1 MHRLPQRRAWRF
13 VFALVVSSA
22 AAAWAHPEGFHTR
35 FAFTLT
41 KTSVTGL
48 LVLDVDSGE
57 RCELLRAGADANH
70 DGVLS
75 RPERA
80 TLLAKLASFVTK
92 PLKLG
97 ISGYPLP
104 LTVTESKLNLRSDD
118 SVSRTGLSVALLL
131 EVKHPHEV
139 SEGMHFEVE
148 TVTPDQSPVRL
159 EVLQTPAPKEPAEP
173 DFRDEVP
180 SGKRVQVRLG
190 ALGR

>member
-1 MHRLPQRRAWRF
+1 MRF
-13 VFALVVSSA
+13 VLALVVSSA
-22 AAAWAHPEGFHTR
+22 ATAWAHPEGFHAR
-35 FAFTLT
+35 FVFTLT

-75 RPERA
+75 KPERA
-80 TLLAKLASFVTK
+80 VLLAKLASFLTK

-97 ISGYPLP
+97 ISGFPLP

-159 EVLQTPAPKEPAEP
+159 EVLQTPAPKVPPEP

-180 SGKRVQVRLG
+180 SGKRVRVRLG